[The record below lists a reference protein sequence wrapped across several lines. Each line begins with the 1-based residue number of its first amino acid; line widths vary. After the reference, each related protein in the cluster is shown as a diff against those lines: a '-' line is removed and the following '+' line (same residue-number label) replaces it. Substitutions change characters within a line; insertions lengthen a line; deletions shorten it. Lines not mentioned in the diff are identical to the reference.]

1 MAFWQT
7 GGLIARRP
15 LDPRRSDG
23 CRTTGAACSP
33 QRAPHDGKGLFSN
46 HCAQDN
52 ERLGKAPSVAVCG
65 PDVFDPPTLIM
76 ELALLSEPES
86 SFYAF
91 AFPFRYAFG
100 SYLGIFH
107 EG

>member
-1 MAFWQT
+1 
-7 GGLIARRP
+7 
-15 LDPRRSDG
+15 
-23 CRTTGAACSP
+23 
-33 QRAPHDGKGLFSN
+33 
-46 HCAQDN
+46 
-52 ERLGKAPSVAVCG
+52 LGKAPSVAVCG